1 MTDSTPSGLLRSFP
15 RVFWVANVMELF
27 ERAAYYGLNSV
38 LAIYLTNSVSERGLG
53 FSEQSVGFLQG
64 IIYALTYIIPILG
77 GALADRY
84 GYRRMLVFAFSLL
97 SVAGLVTL
105 RGPLLRKLSRRR
117 QGPAELVREQAVLLE
132 DLPAGGVAR
141 AELRGTTWSAR
152 SIWKTTLMSGQR
164 CVVERVEG
172 LTLWVRPE

>member
-97 SVAGLVTL
+97 STGYFVSGKVRAERMGQRDRVIS
-105 RGPLLRKLSRRR
+105 PYWRRR
-117 QGPAELVREQAVLLE
+117 
-132 DLPAGGVAR
+132 
-141 AELRGTTWSAR
+141 AR
-152 SIWKTTLMSGQR
+152 SALSL
-164 CVVERVEG
+164 E
-172 LTLWVRPE
+172 